1 VAAFD
6 PAVIAA
12 AWASANPDANPADEA
27 ITAIK
32 AITDTDP
39 SDGAIKAIK
48 AITARRAGPATFAP
62 AAPPT
67 AGRVTFGP
75 RPPTIDVTPVRPSRT
90 AAAAAAADCAAAEP
104 CMQGVVLSGPSA
116 AAWGGNELGG
126 LLALVDEM
134 DADANADAADADDA
148 AADDV
153 AFDEA
158 RSPSPQDAHY
168 AHYDHYAE
176 EDEAHSLSPDDR
188 RREKVAHLVTTAAA
202 AAADAHSLISLLDE
216 FEAPRTAP
224 RWTVLNEFEAL
235 RPRHASPLD
244 SEDEDGAQDGAR
256 LHSSSYCSYAGAAG
270 GLEPGALRPRSL
282 RSRPPPPPGTAYR
295 SAPARRDA
303 RSAPTEGKA
312 RRREPLAQ
320 NRPLAPITA
329 PLRSRLQAW

>member
-1 VAAFD
+1 
-6 PAVIAA
+6 
-12 AWASANPDANPADEA
+12 
-27 ITAIK
+27 
-32 AITDTDP
+32 
-39 SDGAIKAIK
+39 
-48 AITARRAGPATFAP
+48 
-62 AAPPT
+62 
-67 AGRVTFGP
+67 
-75 RPPTIDVTPVRPSRT
+75 
-90 AAAAAAADCAAAEP
+90 
-104 CMQGVVLSGPSA
+104 MQGVVLSGPSA
-116 AAWGGNELGG
+116 AVWDGNELGG

-134 DADANADAADADDA
+134 DADANADADDDDA
-148 AADDV
+148 ADDDV
-153 AFDEA
+153 AIDEA
-158 RSPSPQDAHY
+158 RSPSPHDAHY

-176 EDEAHSLSPDDR
+176 DDEAQSLSPDDR

-202 AAADAHSLISLLDE
+202 AAADAHSLISLLDEFEAPRTAPHWTVLNE

-270 GLEPGALRPRSL
+270 ELEPGALRLRSL